1 MNTQTANQ
9 AANQTRVY
17 GLTPLKNVSADFK
30 VEQGMRECRIIVKA
44 TKEANAGKVSQFCQ
58 LPEVTPAF
66 AQAFISHEKGLGL
79 VQDYIASLQNKVV
92 RKVYLEN
99 GRSPCDADLMLDALF
114 NVGEAESENVRLTK
128 ESIAAWFELTK
139 GKIANFLAST
149 RVDGFE
155 QMDTDAK
162 AQFWANESGL
172 KFIQIASN
180 YKVMFMELAAR
191 KPSYLEGV
199 KEKVEMVC
207 AAVMEGTALEEKML
221 EKLSGVTV
229 ATPDDLGL

>member
-1 MNTQTANQ
+1 MNSNSNQ
-9 AANQTRVY
+9 NQNRVY
-17 GLTPLKNVSADFK
+17 GLTNLKNVSADFK

-44 TKEANAGKVSQFCQ
+44 PKELEAGKVSQFCQ

-66 AQAFISHEKGLGL
+66 AQAFIAHEKGLGL
-79 VQDYIASLQNKVV
+79 VQDFIASIQNKVV

-99 GRSPCDADLMLDALF
+99 GRSPCDADLTLDALF

-139 GKIANFLAST
+139 GKIASFLAASRMPEYT
-149 RVDGFE
+149 SMSME
-155 QMDTDAK
+155 EK
-162 AQFWANESGL
+162 ATFWAGESGL
-172 KFIQIASN
+172 RFIQIASN
-180 YKVMFMELAAR
+180 YKPMFAELAAR